1 MSNSFNGG
9 GFNDSGADSF
19 NRVKRPNQGLNA
31 LDRLVSLLSKLP
43 GVGKK
48 SAGRMA
54 YHILD
59 ADPSYAGMLAEEL
72 AALHQAIRRCSQCGS
87 FTESDPCPIC
97 ADPGRDHSIICVVE
111 RAQDVRVI
119 EESKEF
125 RGLFH
130 VLGGLIAPLEGI
142 SPGNLTIGQLMNRVR
157 REGVREVILAMNPTI
172 EGDTTALYLQKVLKE
187 FSAGG
192 TDGGIEVTR
201 LASGLPVG
209 GDLEYADRLTLSRS
223 FRGRV
228 KV

>member
-1 MSNSFNGG
+1 M
-9 GFNDSGADSF
+9 
-19 NRVKRPNQGLNA
+19 NA
-31 LDRLVSLLSKLP
+31 LDRLVGLLSKFP
-43 GVGKK
+43 GIGKK

-54 YHILD
+54 YHILE
-59 ADPSYAGMLAEEL
+59 ADPSFARTLADEIAG
-72 AALHQAIRRCSQCGS
+72 LHQAIRRCSVCGS
-87 FTESDPCPIC
+87 FTETDPCPVC
-97 ADPGRDHSIICVVE
+97 ADPGRDASIICVVE

-119 EESKEF
+119 EESFGSGISGEF

-142 SPGNLTIGQLMNRVR
+142 GPGNLTIGRLLERIR
-157 REGVREVILAMNPTI
+157 GGPVRELILALNPTV
-172 EGDTTALYLQKVLKE
+172 EGDTTALYVQKLVHDLKSRE
-187 FSAGG
+187 H
-192 TDGGIEVTR
+192 IPVEVSR